1 MEGIKC
7 IINGTGERTQ
17 HREEVRAFLRYLV
30 TAIGRPINFKTMMAR
45 PRLQSTPPLPPP
57 LSPPGDNYVR
67 PNRYRFVWVLLY
79 AWTQEKGKSNIMAR
93 TEQTSC
99 QIILHQYFV
108 VKLKSQSFL
117 GRYGAT
123 PCAVTRAQQQSA
135 VSTACCSLLCAF
147 IDMMLPCVIIPARRH
162 VRTAVFCGF
171 FLYCCTGIVG
181 AV

>member
-1 MEGIKC
+1 MALGR
-7 IINGTGERTQ
+7 ERNKVEKSG
-17 HREEVRAFLRYLV
+17 RSYAYLV
-30 TAIGRPINFKTMMAR
+30 TAIRRPTNFKTMMAR

-147 IDMMLPCVIIPARRH
+147 IDMLSCVIIPARRH
-162 VRTAVFCGF
+162 VRTAVFCDF